1 MNSEYEKTFS
11 CFSFFLLLTFF
22 FFDVEV
28 AEEKDNVAEMPA
40 RVFIPRLGTLYV

>member
-1 MNSEYEKTFS
+1 MKRPSLAFL
-11 CFSFFLLLTFF
+11 FFFFLLF